1 MGYKARLTDCAA
13 RVTSQPRGWPI
24 RKAPAKRYAVLSGS
38 AARLVGLA
46 AQLLAGAPRC
56 RPRVGK
62 VKYVCFADNR
72 VDPIVRRNDRTQRRL
87 GEGNRRRTGAGLGL
101 GLIDRCHS
109 AAVSLWHFGPSCGDR
124 LRHCGAGGR
133 VPGGCACRLPKPI
146 GQGTAAAA
154 LADRIAIPTG
164 YCLRH
169 APMERLH
176 ELSPERLCEDRR
188 SRTRLCR
195 CSTIWSF

>member
-24 RKAPAKRYAVLSGS
+24 RKAPAKRYAVLSGR

-87 GEGNRRRTGAGLGL
+87 GEGNRRRTGAGWALGWAL
-101 GLIDRCHS
+101 GLIVATALLAACGIRPVLWRP
-109 AAVSLWHFGPSCGDR
+109 AAVGQVVEYQGAVPADFQSRLAKVPPHSLIALPNGYGSGTRRCMGH
-124 LRHCGAGGR
+124 LR
-133 VPGGCACRLPKPI
+133 
-146 GQGTAAAA
+146 
-154 LADRIAIPTG
+154 
-164 YCLRH
+164 
-169 APMERLH
+169 
-176 ELSPERLCEDRR
+176 ELSLE
-188 SRTRLCR
+188 
-195 CSTIWSF
+195 